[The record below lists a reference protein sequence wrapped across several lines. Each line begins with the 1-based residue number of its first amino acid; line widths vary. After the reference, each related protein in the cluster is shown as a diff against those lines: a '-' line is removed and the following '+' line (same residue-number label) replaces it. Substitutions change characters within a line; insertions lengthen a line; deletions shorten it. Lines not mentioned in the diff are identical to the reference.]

1 MKNGKNMNP
10 DQEKI
15 SQWLEQN
22 EQEMFVL
29 LKKMVEIQSGT
40 SNKKGVDRMGDLIR
54 STFKGMGVS
63 CKTIAQT
70 ECGDHLVVRSRPDH
84 TRKEKQILLTGHMDT
99 VFPENTEFNW
109 YKADSTHSYGPG
121 VVDMKGGLVVGIFAL
136 KALDAMGLLSEMP
149 VTFVFN
155 ADEETGS
162 KWSRELIETEAR
174 RSLLA
179 FVLEAGGLNGEIA
192 TGRKGNISIDLS
204 VQGQAGHAAFA
215 GKDKGSAI
223 LELAHKTLAIE
234 ALNDPDRGISAN
246 VGTVRGGIGP
256 NTVAEHASA
265 KIDFRFVEPSD
276 YAGLKAAAG
285 DIVSHSTIPN
295 TTATHQIQSS
305 RPPMP
310 ATPENRRLFKA
321 VRQVADVLGIKVA
334 EEFRQGVSDA
344 NFIAALKIPVI
355 DGLGPIGAK
364 DHSSD
369 EYMVNSSL
377 LERATLL
384 ACTLDVCRKEVPCPS
399 PGTPPET

>member
-1 MKNGKNMNP
+1 M
-10 DQEKI
+10 
-15 SQWLEQN
+15 SQWLAQN

-29 LKKMVEIQSGT
+29 LEKMIKIQSGT
-40 SNKKGVDRMGDLIR
+40 RNKKGVDRMGDLIR
-54 STFKGMGVS
+54 STFKGMPVS
-63 CKTIAQT
+63 CETVAQT

-84 TRKEKQILLTGHMDT
+84 AGEEKQVLLTGHMDT
-99 VFPENTEFNW
+99 VFPEDTDFNW
-109 YKADSTHSYGPG
+109 YKADADHSYGPG
-121 VVDMKGGLVVGIFAL
+121 VADMKGGLVVGIFAL
-136 KALDAMGLLSEMP
+136 KALEAAGLLSEMP
-149 VTFVFN
+149 ITFVFN

-162 KWSRELIETEAR
+162 KWSRGLIETEAR

-179 FVLEAGGLNGEIA
+179 FVLEAGGLKGGIV
-192 TGRKGNISIDLS
+192 TGRKGNISLELS

-234 ALNDPDRGISAN
+234 ALNDPDCGISAN

-256 NTVAEHASA
+256 NTVPEHASA
-265 KIDFRFVEPSD
+265 KIDFRFVAPTD
-276 YAGLKAAAG
+276 YDDLMGK
-285 DIVSHSTIPN
+285 ITEISSHCTIPN
-295 TTATHQIQSS
+295 TKSTHVLRTG

-310 ATPENRRLFKA
+310 ATPGNKRLFEA
-321 VRQVADVLGIKVA
+321 VRQVADTLGISVT

-344 NFIAALKIPVI
+344 NFIAALNVPVI

-384 ACTLDVCRKEVPCPS
+384 ACTLVVCRE
-399 PGTPPET
+399 EMR